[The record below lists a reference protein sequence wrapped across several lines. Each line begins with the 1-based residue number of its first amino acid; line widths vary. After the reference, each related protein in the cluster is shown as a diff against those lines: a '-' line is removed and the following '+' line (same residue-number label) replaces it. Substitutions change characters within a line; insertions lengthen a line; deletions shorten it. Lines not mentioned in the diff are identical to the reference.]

1 MFYTHSQQIQS
12 STNSKI
18 KMTSKDLQRLTI
30 VVRRGDK
37 QQKLQ
42 VEKLTNDFK
51 MIFEMFIQSQQVIKN
66 EFFHIFHPCKLK
78 NVSNISSLH
87 SN

>member
-66 EFFHIFHPCKLK
+66 
-78 NVSNISSLH
+78 
-87 SN
+87 